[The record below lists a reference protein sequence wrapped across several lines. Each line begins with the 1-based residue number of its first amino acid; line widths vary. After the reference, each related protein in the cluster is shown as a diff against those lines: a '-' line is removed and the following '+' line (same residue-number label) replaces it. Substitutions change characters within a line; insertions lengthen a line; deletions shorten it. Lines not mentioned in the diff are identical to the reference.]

1 MKVSAAQQR
10 LLLDLAELDADIAK
24 AQHARKNLPEDAELA
39 ELATS
44 LEAARDDVARSRV
57 AVDDLQQVYEKM
69 DAELTG
75 MTDHAARDQA
85 AIDAGTVGHKALAE
99 LQHELDHLVRRR
111 DDLEGEMLELMEQQE
126 ATNTEADRA
135 EAALLTLTE
144 KELDLVARRD
154 SSGAAAEQKIADVV
168 ARRDDLAATIDA
180 ELVAVYEGLRKRGQ
194 VGAGLVQARRCGACR
209 MELDPR
215 TLSRIAAADEDEV
228 LRCEECGAIMV
239 RTNHSGLPGQ
249 GRPRE

>member
-1 MKVSAAQQR
+1 VKAPAAQQR
-10 LLLDLAELDADIAK
+10 LLLDLAELDADVAK

-39 ELATS
+39 ELATA

-57 AVDDLQQVYEKM
+57 AVDDLQAVYDKI

-75 MTDHAARDQA
+75 MTEHAARDQA
-85 AIDAGTVGHKALAE
+85 AIDAGTVGHKALTE
-99 LQHELDHLVRRR
+99 LQHELDHLIRRR
-111 DDLEGEMLELMEQQE
+111 DDLEAEMLELMEQQE
-126 ATNTEADRA
+126 ATGTGADRA
-135 EAALLTLTE
+135 EAALLVLTE
-144 KELDLVARRD
+144 KELDLVAQRD
-154 SSGAAAEQKIADVV
+154 SSAAAAEQKVADITD
-168 ARRDDLAATIDA
+168 RRGSLAATID
-180 ELVAVYEGLRKRGQ
+180 GLRGRGQ